1 MPKLYEYFGLRVY
14 FYANDHEP
22 VHVHGFYQGRESKA
36 ELVIVNGVVTAIRL
50 LPVAGM
56 KPLAGN
62 ARKNFELLVSRRAE
76 DIVGKWVEFFVH
88 RRPVNPEIITRRLK

>member
-36 ELVIVNGVVTAIRL
+36 ELVIVNGVVVDVRI

-56 KPLAGN
+56 KPLTGSMRAS
-62 ARKNFELLVSRRAE
+62 FELLVRRRAE
-76 DIVGKWVEFFVH
+76 DIIGKWVEFFVH
-88 RRPVNPEIITRRLK
+88 RRPVNVEIITRKLK